1 MIVNLLHNLY
11 KSQVDRRNRMF
22 DQKINVKYKASC
34 PVISI
39 GNLSM
44 GGTGK
49 TPMVQ
54 FITRMLLDK
63 GKKPVVIGRGYKK
76 KQKGKVVVSDGK
88 NILATAENA
97 GDEMYLL
104 AKTLP
109 VPVIAHE
116 KKYLAAAAAE
126 MDFDP
131 DCIVVDDGF
140 QHRYLERDL
149 DIVLIDEKTNDN
161 PYLPPKGRMREEPES
176 LNRADIIVK
185 SGDFKFSE
193 KISKEIKNQ
202 RIIQTKR
209 EFGKPYSIENNE
221 IMDISDMHCI
231 AFSGI
236 GSPEKF
242 NKMLEQNNFQI
253 AENISFSDHVN
264 YSSAKINHLVS
275 IAKKRN
281 INVLLTTE
289 KDSVKLVSFQDI
301 FKKEKIDVLALP
313 LIIKLRDGSNEL
325 SKKID
330 SLFA

>member
-1 MIVNLLHNLY
+1 MIVNLLHNFY
-11 KSQVDRRNRMF
+11 KYQVDRRNRMF

-54 FITRMLLDK
+54 FISRMLLDK
-63 GKKPVVIGRGYKK
+63 GRNPVVIGRGYKK
-76 KQKGKVVVSDGK
+76 KQKGKVVVSDGT

-109 VPVIAHE
+109 IPVIAHE
-116 KKYLAAAAAE
+116 KKYLAAVAAE
-126 MDFDP
+126 IDFDP
-131 DCIVVDDGF
+131 NCIVVDDGF

-149 DIVLIDEKTNDN
+149 DIVLIDEKTNEN
-161 PYLPPKGRMREEPES
+161 PYLPPKGRMRELPES
-176 LNRADIIVK
+176 LNRAEIIVK
-185 SGDFKFSE
+185 SGDFEFSE
-193 KISKEIKNQ
+193 EISKEIKDQ
-202 RIIQTKR
+202 LIIQTTR
-209 EFGKPYSIENNE
+209 EFGRPYSIENNE
-221 IMDISDMHCI
+221 IIDISNKQCI

-242 NKMLEQNNFQI
+242 HKMLELNNFQI
-253 AENISFSDHVN
+253 AENIAFSDHVN

-281 INVLLTTE
+281 INFLLTTE
-289 KDSVKLVSFQDI
+289 KDSVKLVNFQDT
-301 FKKEKIDVLALP
+301 FTKEKVEVLALP
-313 LIIKLRDGSNEL
+313 LIIKISDGFDEI